1 MLWLY
6 IKNCESLRSVSLR
19 QIRDRQNLGFTL
31 IEILVVIM
39 MVGILTAIAAPSWLS
54 FVTNNRLSSSQSRV
68 FSTLRDAQ
76 STAKRGSTTARF
88 VIGNDPTN
96 GAYIR
101 SGTSQ
106 YQYLEQGVRVL
117 SVTKGTATPPNPP
130 TTVPLPLTIEFNSQG
145 LPTKVNNAT
154 LLTSTDYPVK
164 ITVGVN
170 NSAGL
175 NRCTSI
181 VTILGSLKSA
191 SGSACN

>member
-6 IKNCESLRSVSLR
+6 IKNCESLRPVSLR

-88 VIGNDPTN
+88 VIGNDSN
-96 GAYIR
+96 NKAYVR

-117 SVTKGTATPPNPP
+117 SVTRGA
-130 TTVPLPLTIEFNSQG
+130 TTVPLPLTIEFSAQG

-181 VTILGSLKSA
+181 VTILGSMKSA

>member
-6 IKNCESLRSVSLR
+6 LKNCGVYSRGAYR
-19 QIRDRQNLGFTL
+19 RGAYWQRRDRGFTL
-31 IEILVVIM
+31 IEILIVIM

-54 FVTNNRLSSSQSRV
+54 FVTNNRMSASQSRV
-68 FSTLRDAQ
+68 FSTLKDAQ
-76 STAKRGSTTARF
+76 STAKRGSTTATF

-117 SVTKGTATPPNPP
+117 SVTKATAP

-145 LPTKVNNAT
+145 LPSKVNTAT
-154 LLTSTDYPVK
+154 FTDYPLK
-164 ITVGVN
+164 ITIGVN

-181 VTILGSLKSA
+181 TTILGSVKSG

>member
-6 IKNCESLRSVSLR
+6 IKNCRAYSRGAYSRGAYWQS
-19 QIRDRQNLGFTL
+19 RDRGFTL
-31 IEILVVIM
+31 IEILIVIM

-54 FVTNNRLSSSQSRV
+54 FVTNNRLSASQSRV
-68 FSTLRDAQ
+68 FSTLKDAQ
-76 STAKRGSTTARF
+76 STAKRGSTTATF

-117 SVTKGTATPPNPP
+117 SVTKTGTSCNLSSTI
-130 TTVPLPLTIEFNSQG
+130 PLTITFNSQG
-145 LPTKVNNAT
+145 IPITVNNCSSFA
-154 LLTSTDYPVK
+154 DYPLK
-164 ITVGVN
+164 ITIGVN

-181 VTILGSLKSA
+181 TTILGSVKSG

>member
-6 IKNCESLRSVSLR
+6 IKTYGSLRPVSLR
-19 QIRDRQNLGFTL
+19 QIRDRGFTL
-31 IEILVVIM
+31 IEILIVIM

-54 FVTNNRLSSSQSRV
+54 FVTNNRISSSQSRV
-68 FSTLRDAQ
+68 FSTLKDAQ
-76 STAKRGSTTARF
+76 STAKRGSTTATF

-117 SVTKGTATPPNPP
+117 SVTKVIPPATV
-130 TTVPLPLTIEFNSQG
+130 TTVPLPLTIEFSAQG
-145 LPTKVNNAT
+145 LPSKVNTVAF
-154 LLTSTDYPVK
+154 TDYPLK
-164 ITVGVN
+164 ITIGVT

-181 VTILGSLKSA
+181 TTILGSLKSD
-191 SGSACN
+191 SGSVCN